1 MKQNKVQLI
10 GYVGDTPKMKTL
22 TNGVKRLSMRVA
34 THYKLKTG
42 NKPDRYATDWHSV
55 IAWGPRAEYAEV
67 TFVKGSHILV
77 EGSIIY
83 REYTDGLGL
92 LKRLT
97 EVKADGLINLDR

>member
-10 GYVGDTPKMKTL
+10 GYVGDTPRLKTL
-22 TNGVKRLSMRVA
+22 PNGVKRVSMRVA
-34 THYKLKTG
+34 THYKLKKDK
-42 NKPDRYATDWHSV
+42 KPNEYATDWHSV
-55 IAWGPRAEYAEV
+55 VAWGSRAEYAEQ

-77 EGSIIY
+77 DGCIVY
-83 REYTDGLGL
+83 REYTDGSGI